1 MMTTLPRPAEIL
13 SLAIAHHARATGDT
27 WPVSV
32 ALSSVHFA
40 RRGRRRPDE
49 PRLAAIVHLRDER
62 GVGLAD
68 LHCTCRTGEIV
79 WRFIEAEAGR

>member
-1 MMTTLPRPAEIL
+1 MITTLPSPAEIL
-13 SLAIAHHARATGDT
+13 RLAIEHHARATGDN

-32 ALSSVHFA
+32 ERSSVHFA

-49 PRLAAIVHLRDER
+49 PRHAAVVHLRDER

-68 LHCTCRTGEIV
+68 LHVTCRTGEIV
-79 WRFIEAEAGR
+79 WRYIEAEAGR